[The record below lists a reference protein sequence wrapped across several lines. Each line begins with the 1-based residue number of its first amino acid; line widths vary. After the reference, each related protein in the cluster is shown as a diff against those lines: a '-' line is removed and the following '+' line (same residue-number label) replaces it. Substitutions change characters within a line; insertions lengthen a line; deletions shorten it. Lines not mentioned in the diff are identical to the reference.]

1 MTRREAP
8 QEIRLHQRPR
18 GDINLGHSMSD
29 FESDKPSE
37 NEWEDGGDLA
47 WNEFDWEHYLR
58 EQDEAVHRYL
68 GFYESFREHPE
79 RIDEAAAQMGWDNG
93 EAEPDSDNETAE
105 DSTFEDDVYTLHKN
119 PVFIATRAL
128 YLSLRRSWELI
139 AGDPGKVPQ
148 PLALAFFTTLQRGE
162 EQAVMAVHALDFG
175 DFAMAVAL
183 FKRALAAVNTSLGLL
198 ASEAAER
205 EPAVAAYREAARM
218 RLFDLREIWLRVV
231 ADCRQELDRPVDEE
245 G

>member
-1 MTRREAP
+1 
-8 QEIRLHQRPR
+8 
-18 GDINLGHSMSD
+18 MSD

-37 NEWEDGGDLA
+37 NDWEDGGGLA

-68 GFYESFREHPE
+68 GFYESLREHPG
-79 RIDEAAAQMGWDNG
+79 RIDEAAAQMGWDRG
-93 EAEPDSDNETAE
+93 ETENDSEHDGAEESA
-105 DSTFEDDVYTLHKN
+105 FEDDVYTLHKN

-148 PLALAFFTTLQRGE
+148 SAALAYFASLQRGE

-183 FKRALAAVNTSLGLL
+183 FKRALAAVNVSLGLL
-198 ASEAAER
+198 AEDAIER
-205 EPAVAAYREAARM
+205 EPAVAAYREGARM
-218 RLFDLREIWLRVV
+218 RLFDLREIWLRVID
-231 ADCRQELDRPVDEE
+231 DCRQELDRPIDEE